1 MIKLA
6 ISSKG
11 SERMGTDE
19 QLNVMVFES
28 VGHFE
33 RDLDPRIETFP
44 VRGFEERLGL
54 EGDLVDAFAQDGELA
69 GGLG

>member
-1 MIKLA
+1 M
-6 ISSKG
+6 G
-11 SERMGTDE
+11 SDEKKKNNQLVPNRGTTVWE
-19 QLNVMVFES
+19 AY
-28 VGHFE
+28 
-33 RDLDPRIETFP
+33 LDPRIETFP